1 MNKKV
6 SLGVTISAMAIV
18 CALTFIV
25 TSFISL
31 QRFNT
36 KVQAVK
42 EKAEKY
48 SRLEALDTY
57 VREHYYKSELDE
69 DGLMN
74 GILKGYVKGL
84 DDPYSL
90 YMTEEEY
97 TSIKM
102 RDSGKQV
109 GIGVTVVQNDDGYA
123 DIIEVE
129 EGSPAEN
136 GGLRVGDVLIAVDG
150 KDLKEVGYSES
161 IENVR
166 GEPDTKVKLTIRRN
180 GADTEFTIT
189 RKEFELQTVKSELL
203 DGHIGYIRIRAFREN
218 TDEQFQTA
226 MDDLIANG
234 ADALLFDVRN
244 NGGGLLTSLQ
254 NMLDPLL
261 PEGVIATATYQNGES
276 ETVISSDEVETDL
289 PIAVLVNEKSASA
302 SELFAASLRDFKN
315 AKLIGVQTYGKGVMQ
330 NMVAMPDG
338 GGLNLTVATYQ
349 TTRSECYH
357 GVGLTPDQVV
367 EPDKDTDIDA
377 IDAATDPQLAAG
389 IAALSPD
396 TSEE

>member
-31 QRFNT
+31 QRFNN

-57 VREHYYKSELDE
+57 VREHYYQSELDE

-74 GILKGYVKGL
+74 GILKGYVAGL
-84 DDPYSL
+84 DDPYSVYL
-90 YMTEEEY
+90 TEEEY
-97 TSIKM
+97 SVAKL
-102 RDSGKQV
+102 RDSGRQV
-109 GIGVTVVQNDDGYA
+109 GIGITVTQNADGYA
-123 DIIEVE
+123 EILEVQE
-129 EGSPAEN
+129 DSPAEN
-136 GGLRVGDVLIAVDG
+136 GGLQVGDVIVAVEG
-150 KDLKEVGYSES
+150 KDLKEAGYEES
-161 IENVR
+161 INNVR
-166 GEPDTKVKLTIRRN
+166 GEPDTKVRLTIRRKEK
-180 GADTEFTIT
+180 DSEFTIT
-189 RKEFELQTVKSELL
+189 RRDFELKTIKSELL
-203 DGHIGYIRIRAFREN
+203 EGHIGYIRIRAFREN
-218 TDEQFQTA
+218 TDEQFQAA

-244 NGGGLLTSLQ
+244 NGGGLLDTLQ

-276 ETVISSDEVETDL
+276 ETVISSDDVETDL
-289 PIAVLVNEKSASA
+289 PIVILVNGKSASA
-302 SELFAASLRDFKN
+302 SELFSASLRDFKN
-315 AKLIGVQTYGKGVMQ
+315 AKLIGTQTYGKGVMQ

-357 GVGLTPDQVV
+357 GVGLTPDEVV
-367 EPDKDTDIDA
+367 EPSDDTDVDA
-377 IDAATDPQLAAG
+377 IDPGTDPQLTAA
-389 IAALSPD
+389 IAALSPAASD
-396 TSEE
+396 

>member
-31 QRFNT
+31 QRFNN

-57 VREHYYKSELDE
+57 VREHYYQSELDE

-74 GILKGYVKGL
+74 GILKGYVAGL
-84 DDPYSL
+84 DDPYSV

-97 TSIKM
+97 SAIKL
-102 RDSGKQV
+102 RDSGRQV
-109 GIGVTVVQNDDGYA
+109 GIGITVTQNAEGYA
-123 DIIEVE
+123 EILEVQE
-129 EGSPAEN
+129 DSPAEN
-136 GGLRVGDVLIAVDG
+136 GGLQVGDVIVAVEG
-150 KDLKEVGYSES
+150 KDLKEVGYEES
-161 IENVR
+161 INNVR
-166 GEPDTKVKLTIRRN
+166 GEPDTKVRLTIRRKEK
-180 GADTEFTIT
+180 DSEFTIT
-189 RKEFELQTVKSELL
+189 RRDFELKTIKSELL

-218 TDEQFQTA
+218 TDEQFQAA

-244 NGGGLLTSLQ
+244 NGGGLLDSLQ

-289 PIAVLVNEKSASA
+289 PIVILVNGKSASA
-302 SELFAASLRDFKN
+302 SELFSASLRDFKN
-315 AKLIGVQTYGKGVMQ
+315 AKLIGTQTYGKGVMQ

-349 TTRSECYH
+349 TTKSECYH
-357 GVGLTPDQVV
+357 GVGLTPDEVV
-367 EPDKDTDIDA
+367 EPSDDTDVDA
-377 IDAATDPQLAAG
+377 IDPGTDPQLTAA
-389 IAALSPD
+389 IAALSPAASD
-396 TSEE
+396 

>member
-1 MNKKV
+1 
-6 SLGVTISAMAIV
+6 LP
-18 CALTFIV
+18 
-25 TSFISL
+25 
-31 QRFNT
+31 
-36 KVQAVK
+36 
-42 EKAEKY
+42 
-48 SRLEALDTY
+48 D
-57 VREHYYKSELDE
+57 
-69 DGLMN
+69 
-74 GILKGYVKGL
+74 
-84 DDPYSL
+84 
-90 YMTEEEY
+90 
-97 TSIKM
+97 
-102 RDSGKQV
+102 
-109 GIGVTVVQNDDGYA
+109 
-123 DIIEVE
+123 
-129 EGSPAEN
+129 
-136 GGLRVGDVLIAVDG
+136 
-150 KDLKEVGYSES
+150 VGYSKS
-161 IENVR
+161 IDNVR

-180 GADTEFTIT
+180 GTDTEFTIT

-244 NGGGLLTSLQ
+244 NGGGLLTSLE

-276 ETVISSDEVETDL
+276 ETVISSDETETDL
-289 PIAVLVNEKSASA
+289 PIAVLVNGKSASA

-396 TSEE
+396 TSQE

>member
-57 VREHYYKSELDE
+57 VREHFYQSELDE
-69 DGLMN
+69 EQLMN
-74 GILKGYVKGL
+74 GILKGYMAGL
-84 DDPYSL
+84 DDPYSV
-90 YMTEEEY
+90 YMTAEEY
-97 TSIKM
+97 DAIKL
-102 RDSGKQV
+102 RDAGKQV
-109 GIGVTVVQNDDGYA
+109 GIGITVTQTDEGYA
-123 DIIEVE
+123 KIIEVQ

-136 GGLRVGDVLIAVDG
+136 GGLKVEDIIVAVEG
-150 KDLKEVGYSES
+150 KDMLETGYAES
-161 IENVR
+161 IDSIR
-166 GEPDTKVKLTIRRN
+166 GESGTKVKLTVRRN
-180 GADTEFTIT
+180 EKNMDFSIT
-189 RKEFELQTVKSELL
+189 REEFEMKTIKSELL
-203 DGHIGYIRIRAFREN
+203 NGHIGYIRISGFREN

-244 NGGGLLTSLQ
+244 NGGGTLTSLES
-254 NMLDPLL
+254 MLDPLL

-276 ETVISSDEVETDL
+276 ETIVSSDAVETAL
-289 PIAVLVNEKSASA
+289 PMAILVNGKSASA
-302 SELFAASLRDFKN
+302 AELFSASLRDFKG
-315 AKLIGVQTYGKGVMQ
+315 AKLIGTQTYGKGVMQ
-330 NMVAMPDG
+330 TLAPMPDG

-349 TTRSECYH
+349 TTKSECYH
-357 GVGLTPDQVV
+357 GVGLEPDQIV
-367 EPDKDTDIDA
+367 EAGEDTDIYA
-377 IDAATDPQLAAG
+377 IDPDTDPQLAAG
-389 IAALSPD
+389 IAALTPK
-396 TSEE
+396 TEE

>member
-31 QRFNT
+31 QRFNN

-57 VREHYYKSELDE
+57 VREHYYQSELDE

-74 GILKGYVKGL
+74 GILKGYVAGL
-84 DDPYSL
+84 DDPYSV

-97 TSIKM
+97 SAIKL
-102 RDSGKQV
+102 RDSGRQV
-109 GIGVTVVQNDDGYA
+109 GIGITVTQNAEGYA
-123 DIIEVE
+123 EILEVQE
-129 EGSPAEN
+129 DSPAEN
-136 GGLRVGDVLIAVDG
+136 GGLQVGDVIVAVEG
-150 KDLKEVGYSES
+150 KDLKEVGYEES
-161 IENVR
+161 INNVR
-166 GEPDTKVKLTIRRN
+166 GEPDTKVRLTIRRKEK
-180 GADTEFTIT
+180 DSEFTIT
-189 RKEFELQTVKSELL
+189 RRDFELKTIKSELL

-218 TDEQFQTA
+218 TDEQFQAA

-244 NGGGLLTSLQ
+244 NGGGLLDSLQ

-289 PIAVLVNEKSASA
+289 PIVILVNGKSASA
-302 SELFAASLRDFKN
+302 SELFSASLRDFKN
-315 AKLIGVQTYGKGVMQ
+315 AKLIGTQTYGKGVMQ

-357 GVGLTPDQVV
+357 GVGLTPDEVV
-367 EPDKDTDIDA
+367 EPSDDTDVDA
-377 IDAATDPQLAAG
+377 IDPGTDPQLAAG
-389 IAALSPD
+389 IAALSPAA
-396 TSEE
+396 SE

>member
-31 QRFNT
+31 QRFNN

-57 VREHYYKSELDE
+57 VREHYYQSELDE

-74 GILKGYVKGL
+74 GILKGYVEGL
-84 DDPYSL
+84 DDPYSVYL
-90 YMTEEEY
+90 TEEEY
-97 TSIKM
+97 SAAKL
-102 RDSGKQV
+102 RDSGRQV
-109 GIGVTVVQNDDGYA
+109 GIGITVTQNADGYA
-123 DIIEVE
+123 EILEVQE
-129 EGSPAEN
+129 DSPAEN
-136 GGLRVGDVLIAVDG
+136 GGLQVGDVIVAVEG
-150 KDLKEVGYSES
+150 KDLKEAGYEES
-161 IENVR
+161 INNVR
-166 GEPDTKVKLTIRRN
+166 GEPDTKVRLTIRRKEK
-180 GADTEFTIT
+180 DSEFTIT
-189 RKEFELQTVKSELL
+189 RRDFELKTIKSELL
-203 DGHIGYIRIRAFREN
+203 EGHIGYIRIRAFREN
-218 TDEQFQTA
+218 TDEQFQAA

-244 NGGGLLTSLQ
+244 NGGGLLDTLQ

-276 ETVISSDEVETDL
+276 ETVISSDDVETDL
-289 PIAVLVNEKSASA
+289 PIVILVNGKSASA
-302 SELFAASLRDFKN
+302 SELFSASLRDFKN
-315 AKLIGVQTYGKGVMQ
+315 AKLIGTQTYGKGVMQ
-330 NMVAMPDG
+330 NMVPMPDG

-349 TTRSECYH
+349 TTKSECYH
-357 GVGLTPDQVV
+357 GVGLTPDEVV
-367 EPDKDTDIDA
+367 EPSDDTDVDA
-377 IDAATDPQLAAG
+377 IDPGTDPQLTAA
-389 IAALSPD
+389 IAALSPAASD
-396 TSEE
+396 

>member
-48 SRLEALDTY
+48 SRLEVLDTY
-57 VREHYYKSELDE
+57 VREHYYQSDLDE

-74 GILKGYVKGL
+74 GILKGYVAGL
-84 DDPYSL
+84 NDPYSV

-97 TSIKM
+97 ASMKM
-102 RDSGKQV
+102 RDSGREV
-109 GIGVTVVQNDDGYA
+109 GIGVTIVQNAEGYA
-123 DIIEVE
+123 EIVEVQ
-129 EGSPAEN
+129 EGSPAEQ
-136 GGLRVGDVLIAVDG
+136 GGLKVGDIIMAVEG
-150 KDLKEVGYSES
+150 KDMKEAGYTES
-161 IENVR
+161 IEQIR
-166 GEPDTKVKLTIRRN
+166 GEPDTKVRLLVRRN
-180 GADTEFTIT
+180 EQDTEFTIT
-189 RKEFELQTVKSELL
+189 RRDFELQTVKSELL
-203 DGHIGYIRIRAFREN
+203 EGHIGYIRIRAFREN

-234 ADALLFDVRN
+234 ADALLLDVRN
-244 NGGGLLTSLQ
+244 NGGGLLDSLQ

-276 ETVISSDEVETDL
+276 ETVISSDEVETNL
-289 PIAVLVNEKSASA
+289 PIVILVNGKSASA
-302 SELFAASLRDFKN
+302 SELFAASLRDFKS
-315 AKLIGVQTYGKGVMQ
+315 AKLIGTQTYGKGVMQ

-367 EPDKDTDIDA
+367 EPSDDTDIDS

-396 TSEE
+396 SAD

>member
-31 QRFNT
+31 QRFNN

-57 VREHYYKSELDE
+57 VREHYYQSELDE

-74 GILKGYVKGL
+74 GILKGYVAGL
-84 DDPYSL
+84 DDPYSV

-97 TSIKM
+97 SAIKL
-102 RDSGKQV
+102 RDSGRQV
-109 GIGVTVVQNDDGYA
+109 GIGITVTQNAEGYA
-123 DIIEVE
+123 EILEVQE
-129 EGSPAEN
+129 DSPAEN
-136 GGLRVGDVLIAVDG
+136 GGLQVGDVIVAVEG
-150 KDLKEVGYSES
+150 KDLKEVGYEES
-161 IENVR
+161 INNVR
-166 GEPDTKVKLTIRRN
+166 GEPDTKVRLTIRRKEK
-180 GADTEFTIT
+180 DSEFTIT
-189 RKEFELQTVKSELL
+189 RRDFELKTIKSELL

-218 TDEQFQTA
+218 TDEQFQAA

-244 NGGGLLTSLQ
+244 NGGGLLDSLQ

-289 PIAVLVNEKSASA
+289 PIVILVNGKSASA
-302 SELFAASLRDFKN
+302 SELFSASLRDFKN
-315 AKLIGVQTYGKGVMQ
+315 AKLIGTQTYGKGVMQ

-357 GVGLTPDQVV
+357 GVGLTPDEVV
-367 EPDKDTDIDA
+367 EPSDDTDVDA
-377 IDAATDPQLAAG
+377 IDPGTDPQLTAA
-389 IAALSPD
+389 IAALSPAASD
-396 TSEE
+396 